1 MPRVIVAAI
10 YKYLNECM
18 KLLWN
23 ESMRLNTVHVDDVC
37 AAMWFL
43 ALNPAAA
50 GEIYNI
56 VDDADSTQ
64 GTISDILSD
73 VFSINVDYFGVVM
86 SNLTKVR
93 KFSHFPQCFI
103 PLRNRFLL
111 NIYS

>member
-1 MPRVIVAAI
+1 
-10 YKYLNECM
+10 M

-43 ALNPAAA
+43 ALNPVAA
-50 GEIYNI
+50 GEIYNL

-64 GTISDILSD
+64 GSISDILSD

-86 SNLTKVR
+86 SNLAKVG
-93 KFSHFPQCFI
+93 KFSNLSKYSIF
-103 PLRNRFLL
+103 LRNHFLF
-111 NIYS
+111 IVYS